1 LGGKNCKVLNWAMDP
16 VTGEGEIGFVVPKG
30 LPSGVQEL
38 KVTNGVGAD
47 TTNFTVD

>member
-1 LGGKNCKVLNWAMDP
+1 MDP
-16 VTGEGEIGFVVPKG
+16 TTGESEIHFVVPKG
-30 LPSGVQEL
+30 LSSGIQEL